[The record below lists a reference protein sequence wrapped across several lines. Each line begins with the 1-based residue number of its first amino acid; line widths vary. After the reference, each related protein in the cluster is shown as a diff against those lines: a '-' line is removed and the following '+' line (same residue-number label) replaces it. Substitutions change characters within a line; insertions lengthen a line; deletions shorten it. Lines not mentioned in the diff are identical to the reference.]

1 MSVTKSFRMKD
12 KTLNMFNTIKEY
24 YSYLKKVSET
34 EIIVMCISSLY
45 QELVKDL
52 DSDFI
57 KSMSDTCLI
66 KDADLIPVFEKICN
80 FLNVSEI
87 NNGTSLKTEFRT
99 FLDLNRNGDESG
111 KTSLNDEQYIRIWEM
126 VTGDMKT
133 EEAVTVLEDLY
144 RVYEEIK

>member
-1 MSVTKSFRMKD
+1 MGVTKSFRMKD

-24 YSYLKKVSET
+24 YSHLEKVSET

-45 QELVKDL
+45 QDLVKDL

-57 KSMSDTCLI
+57 KSMSDICL
-66 KDADLIPVFEKICN
+66 KENADLIPTFEKICN

-99 FLDLNRNGDESG
+99 FLELNRNGTESG

-126 VTGDMKT
+126 VTGNMGK
-133 EEAVTVLEDLY
+133 EESVTVLEDLY